1 MTKLRLGLIYGGKS
15 GEHEISIKTAF
26 SVSNSLDFNK
36 YTFVPIYITKSGN
49 WIVGKEQCKALNY
62 EEIMNNLENGTF
74 ENLKS
79 SFPSDLLFRE
89 KNDSVSNI
97 QALDIIFPLIHGTFG
112 EDGKLQGLLEMANI
126 PYVGCGVLASSVGMD
141 KSLTKT
147 TFAQAGLPQCKYLT
161 FTKFNWDRNK
171 IALTKQIR
179 ENLNYPCFVKP
190 ANAGSSLGVSKVRM
204 EHNLDQAIEEAFKF
218 DRKVIVEEEV
228 IGREIEIAI
237 LGNYDEP
244 SASVPGEIIQN
255 SDFYDF
261 ETKYLNGGASL
272 SIPAEI
278 SQNLTEKLKKLA
290 KIAFQAIDGSGLSRV
305 DFFVTKNEEVYIN
318 EINTMPGFTPVSM
331 YPLLWQE
338 SGKSYSQLL
347 DELIQLGI
355 DRFKQSRNLSYK
367 F

>member
-15 GEHEISIKTAF
+15 GEHEISIKTAY
-26 SVSNSLDFNK
+26 SVSKSLDFIK
-36 YTFVPIYITKSGN
+36 YTFIPIYITKSGN
-49 WIVGKEQCKALNY
+49 WIAGREQCKPLNY
-62 EEIMNNLENGTF
+62 EEIVNNLENGTF

-79 SFPSDLLFRE
+79 SFPSELLFKE
-89 KNDSVSNI
+89 NKASTSGI

-141 KSLTKT
+141 KSLAKMA
-147 TFAQAGLPQCKYLT
+147 FAQAGLPQCKYLV
-161 FTKFNWDRNK
+161 FTKFSWSRNK
-171 IALTKQIR
+171 IALTNQIG
-179 ENLNYPCFVKP
+179 EHLNYPCFVKP
-190 ANAGSSLGVSKVRM
+190 ANAGSSLGVSKVRI
-204 EHNLDQAIEEAFKF
+204 ESNLNQAIEEAFKF
-218 DRKVIVEEEV
+218 DRKVVVEEEV
-228 IGREIEIAI
+228 IGREIEVAI

-244 SASVPGEIIQN
+244 LASIPGEIIQS

-261 ETKYLNGGASL
+261 ETKYLNGQASL

-278 SQNLTEKLKKLA
+278 SQDLTEKLKSLA
-290 KIAFQAIDGSGLSRV
+290 KVAFQAIDGSGLSRV
-305 DFFVTKNEEVYIN
+305 DFFITKNEEIYIN

-347 DELIQLGI
+347 DELIKLGI
-355 DRFKQSRNLSYK
+355 DRFKQSRNVAY
-367 F
+367 